1 MRILH
6 VVPTYFPARRYG
18 GPIVAVHGLCKALAV
33 RGHTVDVFTT
43 NVDGSETLA
52 VPESVPVDV
61 DGVRVRYFPSPFR
74 RLYWSP
80 AMRSA
85 LDAETGTYD
94 VVHIHAVYLW
104 TGIAAARAARKAGV
118 PYVIS
123 PRGMLVPELIRRK
136 SRIVKTLW
144 LRLAEQPGFAQAAAI
159 HLTSAL
165 EGQEAVRTGLPLP
178 SPFVVPNGIDVE
190 PRPDVPRDDATLL
203 FLGRVSWKKGLDRV
217 IAALPSL
224 PSIRFA
230 IAGNDDEE
238 LTPRLRELAQQHG
251 VSDRV
256 DFLGPVYGA
265 AKNELLARATL
276 FVLLSTSENF
286 GNAVLEALAMETPV
300 VLSGDVGLAEEVVRA
315 GAGIIGLEEVA
326 ELLRDRERRQQMGR
340 NGRKLVESRFAWPRV
355 AQEMEEA
362 YERIVG
368 SRQSA
373 SLAVGSSK
381 ARSTADRRPPTADS
395 DKP

>member
-1 MRILH
+1 
-6 VVPTYFPARRYG
+6 
-18 GPIVAVHGLCKALAV
+18 
-33 RGHTVDVFTT
+33 
-43 NVDGSETLA
+43 
-52 VPESVPVDV
+52 VPVDV
-61 DGVRVRYFPSPFR
+61 DGVRVHYFPSPFR

-80 AMRSA
+80 AMRRA
-85 LDAETGTYD
+85 LDAAAGTYD

-104 TGIAAARAARKAGV
+104 TVIAAARAARHAGV

-144 LRLAEQPGFAQAAAI
+144 LRLAERPGFARAAAI
-159 HLTSAL
+159 HFTSAL
-165 EGQEAVRTGLPLP
+165 EGEEAARTGLPLP

-190 PRPDVPRDDATLL
+190 PRPDVPRQDDTLL

-224 PSIRFA
+224 PSVRFA
-230 IAGNDDEE
+230 IAGNDEE
-238 LTPRLRELAQQHG
+238 ALTPRLRELAEQHG

-256 DFLGPVYGA
+256 DFLGPVYDA

-276 FVLLSTSENF
+276 FVLFSTSENF

-300 VLSGDVGLAEEVVRA
+300 VLSRDVGLAEEVARA
-315 GAGIIGLEEVA
+315 GAGIIGLEGVA
-326 ELLRDRERRQQMGR
+326 ELLRDRHRREQMGR

-362 YERIVG
+362 YGRIVG
-368 SRQSA
+368 GSRA
-373 SLAVGSSK
+373 
-381 ARSTADRRPPTADS
+381 
-395 DKP
+395 